1 MTHPTTR
8 HARATPMPGSA
19 PPGVSVASRTVKPP
33 ANHATPT
40 RKDTR

>member
-33 ANHATPT
+33 ANRTPT
-40 RKDTR
+40 RKDTPR